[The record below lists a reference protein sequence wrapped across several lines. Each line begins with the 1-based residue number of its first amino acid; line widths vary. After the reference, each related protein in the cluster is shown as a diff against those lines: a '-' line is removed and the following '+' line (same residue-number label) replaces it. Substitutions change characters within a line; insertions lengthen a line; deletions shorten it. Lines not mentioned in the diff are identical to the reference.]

1 MNILFD
7 FIKLALALFAVLWI
21 RDLLPSYAKQKGK
34 NLATKED
41 IKEIT
46 TLQEEAKKDFQTAL
60 EEHKSALSAELEG
73 LKHQQNKLLKDYELY
88 TVKRFEYYPE
98 FYKEIQWSIAN
109 VTGLRGVKTT
119 IKYEN
124 LTKTEIEVFMKE
136 KQFMEA
142 EKQQILAY
150 WDNNIESA
158 KDILKSRLKKI
169 EYNEAG
175 QSYYDANNCFLLYKL
190 FYSPKVIEIGDKLL
204 PAIRKLWVNYNP
216 DLIFGDARPVNEEN
230 KKLIQDIES
239 LRNDLFEQMKKELS
253 NSNEQKDEDS
263 SS

>member
-1 MNILFD
+1 MIIAFEILKIVVGLLIGFM
-7 FIKLALALFAVLWI
+7 LGSY
-21 RDLLPSYAKQKGK
+21 LPSYFKQKGK

-98 FYKEIQWSIAN
+98 FYKEIQWSFAN
-109 VTGLRGVKTT
+109 VTNLRGVRTT
-119 IKYEN
+119 IKFEK

-136 KQFMEA
+136 KQFMET
-142 EKQQILAY
+142 ERQQILAY
-150 WDNNIESA
+150 WDDNKKSA
-158 KDILKSRLKKI
+158 KDILESRLGKI
-169 EYNEAG
+169 EYNEAQ

-190 FYSPKVIEIGDKLL
+190 FFSPEVIKIGDKLL
-204 PAIRKLWVNYNP
+204 PTIRKLLVNYNP
-216 DLIFGDARPVNEEN
+216 DLIFGDARPINEEN
-230 KKLIQDIES
+230 EKLIKDIES
-239 LRNDLFEQMKKELS
+239 LRDDLFKQMEKELS
-253 NSNEQKDEDS
+253 NSNKPKDEDS